1 MKNIIKKLPKIPKL
15 RLPKINLKKPSMLH
29 LLGIMIMSVFAQIGF
44 FHGYMQLIYHSDV
57 TKLSVVILVIFVW
70 QTIMCGFALQEVSSR
85 GYDKDVDR
93 KLERGWFYSD
103 VVLSIGM
110 VGTVIGF
117 MMMLSGFSN
126 IDFENIESVQ
136 SLIGEMGYGM
146 STALATTLVG
156 LIASILLKLQFFL
169 LETEIEHEK
178 TRFLP

>member
-1 MKNIIKKLPKIPKL
+1 
-15 RLPKINLKKPSMLH
+15 
-29 LLGIMIMSVFAQIGF
+29 
-44 FHGYMQLIYHSDV
+44 
-57 TKLSVVILVIFVW
+57 
-70 QTIMCGFALQEVSSR
+70 
-85 GYDKDVDR
+85 
-93 KLERGWFYSD
+93 
-103 VVLSIGM
+103 
-110 VGTVIGF
+110 
-117 MMMLSGFSN
+117 MMLSGFSS